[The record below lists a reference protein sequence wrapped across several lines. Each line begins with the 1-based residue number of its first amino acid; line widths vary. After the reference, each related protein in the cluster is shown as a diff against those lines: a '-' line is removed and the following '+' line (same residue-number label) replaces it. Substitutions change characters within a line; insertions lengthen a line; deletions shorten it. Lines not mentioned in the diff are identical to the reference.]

1 MPDPETFVEPIAQI
15 GRWVFG
21 RMSGNPRPELDRKP
35 VSKTFT
41 DITFILDRS
50 GSMASLREAACRS
63 INDYMRTV
71 DQEPG
76 DGCWTLVQFDDPDSA
91 RGAGEAFPHEVFTQ
105 VPGERRPFL
114 EVQNF
119 QPRGSTALRDAMAT
133 TILRAKARIESQVP
147 EALRP
152 DYRVLMV
159 TMTDG
164 QENASQQYTQA
175 KLNELIAERQKA
187 GWVFV
192 YLGANQDAFAEGKN
206 LGIDQQRN
214 VQNRYR
220 GATFK
225 NYEASPA
232 AMQACTANAA
242 ADARDWKAEGNQ
254 TAAGLQ
260 GDGKPDI
267 QAKLQVKKPGG

>member
-1 MPDPETFVEPIAQI
+1 MPDQGPFVEPLAQI

-21 RMSGNPRPELDRKP
+21 RMSGDVRPEPGDRP
-35 VSKTFT
+35 ASKIFT

-76 DGCWTLVQFDDPDSA
+76 DGCWTLVQFDDPHSA
-91 RGAGEAFPHEVFTQ
+91 SGAGEAFPHEVFTQ
-105 VPGERRPFL
+105 VPSERRPFL

-119 QPRGSTALRDAMAT
+119 QPRGNTALRDAMAT
-133 TILRAKARIESQVP
+133 TILRAKSRVDSQVP
-147 EALRP
+147 EELRK
-152 DYRVLMV
+152 DYRVLIV

-164 QENASQQYTQA
+164 LENASQQYTKA

-192 YLGANQDAFAEGKN
+192 YLGANQDAFAEGQN
-206 LGIDQQRN
+206 LGIDQHLN
-214 VQNRYR
+214 LGNRYR
-220 GATFK
+220 GASFK
-225 NYEASPA
+225 NYEASA
-232 AMQACTANAA
+232 GSMLRCTASAA
-242 ADARDWKAEGNQ
+242 EDARNWKAEGNQ
-254 TAAGLQ
+254 TAATLQ
-260 GDGKPDI
+260 GEGKPDI
-267 QAKLQVKKPGG
+267 QVNVQVKK

>member
-1 MPDPETFVEPIAQI
+1 MTDRESFVEPLAQI

-21 RMSGNPRPELDRKP
+21 RMSDNVRPEPDDRP
-35 VSKTFT
+35 ASKIFT

-50 GSMASLREAACRS
+50 GSMASLREAACLS

-76 DGCWTLVQFDDPDSA
+76 DGCWTLVQFDDPHSA
-91 RGAGEAFPHEVFTQ
+91 RGAGEAFPHEVFMQ
-105 VPGERRPFL
+105 VPSERRPFL
-114 EVQNF
+114 EVQSF
-119 QPRGSTALRDAMAT
+119 QPRGSTALLDAMAT
-133 TILRAKARIESQVP
+133 TILRAKARVESQVP
-147 EALRP
+147 EQLRK
-152 DYRVLMV
+152 DYRVLIV

-164 QENASQQYTQA
+164 LENASQQYTRA

-192 YLGANQDAFAEGKN
+192 YLGANQDAFAEGQN
-206 LGIDQQRN
+206 LGIDQHLN
-214 VQNRYR
+214 VNNRYR

-232 AMQACTANAA
+232 ALQKCVIGAA
-242 ADARDWKAEGNQ
+242 GEARSWKAEGNR
-254 TAAGLQ
+254 TAAALQ
-260 GDGKPDI
+260 GDGEPDD
-267 QAKLQVKKPGG
+267 QVKVQGKK

>member
-1 MPDPETFVEPIAQI
+1 MPDQEPFIEPLAQI

-21 RMSGNPRPELDRKP
+21 RLSGNARPESESKP
-35 VSKTFT
+35 VSKVFT
-41 DITFILDRS
+41 DITLILDRS
-50 GSMASLREAACRS
+50 GSMGSLRDAACRS

-76 DGCWTLVQFDDPDSA
+76 DGCWTLVQFDDPHSA

-105 VPGERRPFL
+105 VLSERRPFL

-119 QPRGSTALRDAMAT
+119 QPRGRTALRDAMAT

-147 EALRP
+147 EDLRK
-152 DYRVLMV
+152 DFRVLIV

-164 QENASQQYTQA
+164 LENASQQYTQA

-192 YLGANQDAFAEGKN
+192 YLGANQDAFAEGQN
-206 LGIDQQRN
+206 LGIDQHLN
-214 VQNRYR
+214 VHNRYR

-225 NYEASPA
+225 NY
-232 AMQACTANAA
+232 
-242 ADARDWKAEGNQ
+242 
-254 TAAGLQ
+254 
-260 GDGKPDI
+260 
-267 QAKLQVKKPGG
+267 

>member
-1 MPDPETFVEPIAQI
+1 MPDQEPFIEPLAQI

-21 RMSGNPRPELDRKP
+21 RMSSNVKPEPEYKP
-35 VSKTFT
+35 VSKVFT

-71 DQEPG
+71 DQETG
-76 DGCWTLVQFDDPDSA
+76 DGCWTLVQFDDPHSA
-91 RGAGEAFPHEVFTQ
+91 RGAGEAFPHEIFTQ
-105 VPGERRPFL
+105 VLSERRPFL

-119 QPRGSTALRDAMAT
+119 QPRGRTALRDAMAT

-147 EALRP
+147 EDLRK
-152 DYRVLMV
+152 DFRVLIV

-164 QENASQQYTQA
+164 LENASQQYTQA

-192 YLGANQDAFAEGKN
+192 YLGANQDAFAEGQN
-206 LGIDQQRN
+206 LGIDQHLN
-214 VQNRYR
+214 VNNRYR
-220 GATFK
+220 GATFR
-225 NYEASPA
+225 NYEASPG
-232 AMQACTANAA
+232 AMQQCAA
-242 ADARDWKAEGNQ
+242 AAAGDARNWKAEGNQ
-254 TAAGLQ
+254 TAAALQ
-260 GDGKPDI
+260 GDGKPDV
-267 QAKLQVKKPGG
+267 QANFQGKK